1 MLHSYNLF
9 LFLSLLSLEVFPSCL
24 LSLGAGFSCHT
35 AYSERAWH
43 LSLPSAA
50 LECFLAVS

>member
-1 MLHSYNLF
+1 MLHRCNLSF
-9 LFLSLLSLEVFPSCL
+9 PSLLSLGVLPSCL
-24 LSLGAGFSCHT
+24 LSVGAGFSCHA

-43 LSLPSAA
+43 FPLPSAA